1 MAPLTFALPKGRLL
15 DPALQLLSSMGI
27 RGLEVDTRRLLLTD
41 AERDLRFI
49 FLKPADIPTY
59 VEYGAADLGIVG
71 KDILAEQQPDVYEP
85 IDLGFGF
92 CRLVVAEP
100 RELWERDDPTKWSWV
115 RVATKYPA
123 LTEHYFSDR
132 GIQVEMIH
140 LDGSI
145 ELAPLVGLAERIVDL
160 VQSGETLRANG
171 LVEVAEI
178 MTSTARLIVNRD
190 SLKTAPARVNAL
202 IGSMR
207 GGAGVIRRQ
216 PRHLGAGRGPI
227 ATVRRR
233 GRADVILVE
242 EIVAGV
248 RVKERHGAPRVLT
261 LRSGRPL
268 RRRLAVTA
276 GDGAAGGRGG
286 GHHHARSVYRGRI
299 RRFHRRARH
308 VLAHDGCPGLS
319 SARKSAAGARGP
331 RPRQGDAYPST
342 VLMTVIPA
350 RVAGVKEI
358 VLVSPPSPD
367 KSLNPA
373 VLAAARVAGV
383 TEAYRI
389 GGAQAVAAL
398 AYGTETIRRVD
409 KIVGPGN
416 IYVALAK
423 GRVFGDVGIDM
434 IAGPSEVMVVADAS
448 ADPGWAADLLAQA
461 EHDPMARAVLLT
473 PSRAL
478 IDAVA
483 AAAERQLAA
492 LPRREI
498 AEAALRAHGALVLT
512 RSLEEAVEV
521 ANLLAPEHLELQV
534 ADPDGLLAQVRNAG
548 AVFLGRYTPEVVGD
562 YVAGPNHVLPTGVT
576 ARFASALGTEDFVKR
591 LSVIQYA
598 PAGLRDAGPHL
609 AELARVEGLD
619 GHGAAAAIRIESTG
633 DHR

>member
-1 MAPLTFALPKGRLL
+1 M
-15 DPALQLLSSMGI
+15 I
-27 RGLEVDTRRLLLTD
+27 RRLDTATLGAPGVARMLD
-41 AERDLRFI
+41 RPPAAVD
-49 FLKPADIPTY
+49 ADI
-59 VEYGAADLGIVG
+59 
-71 KDILAEQQPDVYEP
+71 
-85 IDLGFGF
+85 
-92 CRLVVAEP
+92 
-100 RELWERDDPTKWSWV
+100 
-115 RVATKYPA
+115 
-123 LTEHYFSDR
+123 H
-132 GIQVEMIH
+132 
-140 LDGSI
+140 
-145 ELAPLVGLAERIVDL
+145 
-160 VQSGETLRANG
+160 
-171 LVEVAEI
+171 
-178 MTSTARLIVNRD
+178 
-190 SLKTAPARVNAL
+190 
-202 IGSMR
+202 
-207 GGAGVIRRQ
+207 RR
-216 PRHLGAGRGPI
+216 
-227 ATVRRR
+227 
-233 GRADVILVE
+233 VE
-242 EIVAGV
+242 EIVSGV
-248 RVKERHGAPRVLT
+248 RDKGDAALLEFTERFDRVALT
-261 LRSGRPL
+261 PGE
-268 RRRLAVTA
+268 LAVTA
-276 GDGAAGGRGG
+276 GEMEAAEGAVAAATMR
-286 GHHHARSVYRGRI
+286 ALRYAADRI
-299 RRFHRRARH
+299 ERFHRESAPRSWRMTDALGSRLGQEVRPLDRVAVYVPGGRA
-308 VLAHDGCPGLS
+308 
-319 SARKSAAGARGP
+319 
-331 RPRQGDAYPST
+331 AYPST

-423 GRVFGDVGIDM
+423 SRVFGDVGIDM
-434 IAGPSEVMVVADAS
+434 IAGPSEVMVVADVS
-448 ADPGWAADLLAQA
+448 ADPEWVAADLLAQA
-461 EHDPMARAVLLT
+461 EHDPMARAVLLA

-498 AEAALRAHGALVLT
+498 AAAALRAHGALVLT

-534 ADPDGLLAQVRNAG
+534 ADPDALLARVRNAG

-562 YVAGPNHVLPTGVT
+562 YVAGPNHVLPTGGT

-598 PAGLRDAGPHL
+598 PAGLRDAGPHV